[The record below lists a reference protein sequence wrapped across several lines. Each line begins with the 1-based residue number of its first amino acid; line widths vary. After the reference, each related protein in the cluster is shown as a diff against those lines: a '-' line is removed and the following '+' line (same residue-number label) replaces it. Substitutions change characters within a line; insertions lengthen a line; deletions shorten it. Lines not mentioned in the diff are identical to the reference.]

1 MIRTGIKFRDTEAA
15 RRGGLC
21 SNRMVDYEAEVIP
34 GIEPIA
40 IHELHSLAGAAV
52 QSVRQ
57 TRPGFIRFRLESAP
71 EKLALLRSVVA
82 VYHIHGFAIPRPKAL
97 LGHQHFTRLIDILQG
112 VIARW
117 KDGNLSLGIGAAGS
131 ESSVLL
137 RLKRELAAALGV
149 APAEVG
155 KGDLYIRLARRRDK
169 KDWEILVRT
178 TARPLSK
185 RGWRAAN
192 MPGALNATVAYAMT
206 QFNPTEH
213 PATVVNLCSGT
224 STILIEHALTR
235 PADLLLGVDHADR
248 MIEAAARNTAASQ
261 TADRIHHIKA
271 EASQT
276 PLLSSSADRI
286 YADLPFGHHVGSHE
300 ANQRLYPRILD
311 EAARLAKNNANLALL
326 THDIHLLRRCLHRS
340 PWKIKLET
348 RINLGGLHPR
358 IFVLEQ
364 KSDRM

>member
-1 MIRTGIKFRDTEAA
+1 MIRTGIKFRDAEAA

-21 SNRMVDYEAEVIP
+21 SNRMGDYEAEVIP

-40 IHELHSLAGAAV
+40 IHELRSLAGAAV

-57 TRPGFIRFRLESAP
+57 TRPGFIRFRLEGAP

-97 LGHQHFTRLIDILQG
+97 LGHQHFTRLIDILQD

-117 KDGNLSLGIGAAGS
+117 KDDKLSLGIGAAGS

-137 RLKRELAAALGV
+137 RLKRELATALDL

-169 KDWEILVRT
+169 KGWEILART

-185 RGWRAAN
+185 REWRAAN

-235 PADLLLGVDHADR
+235 PADLLLAVDHADR

-261 TADRIHHIKA
+261 TVDRIHHIKA
-271 EASQT
+271 NAGQT
-276 PLLSSSADRI
+276 PLPPNSADRI

-300 ANQRLYPRILD
+300 ANQRLYPAILD
-311 EAARLAKNNANLALL
+311 EAARLAKSDASLALL
-326 THDIHLLRRCLHRS
+326 THDIHLLRRCVHRS
-340 PWKIKLET
+340 PWKIKSET

-364 KSDRM
+364 KMSRM

>member
-1 MIRTGIKFRDTEAA
+1 MIQIGAEAA
-15 RRGGLC
+15 RRGGL
-21 SNRMVDYEAEVIP
+21 SNQTMVNDYEAEVIP

-40 IHELHSLAGAAV
+40 IDELDSLAGAAV

-57 TRPGFIRFRLESAP
+57 TRPGFIRFHLGGAA
-71 EKLALLRSVVA
+71 EKLSALRSVVA

-97 LGHQHFTRLIDILQG
+97 LGHQHFTRLIGILRD

-117 KDGNLSLGIGAAGS
+117 EHDKLSLGIGAAGA

-137 RLKRELAAALGV
+137 RLKRELAAALGL
-149 APAEVG
+149 APAEVD

-169 KDWEILVRT
+169 KGWEILVRT

-185 RGWRAAN
+185 REWRAAN

-213 PATVVNLCSGT
+213 PSIVVNLCSGT

-235 PADLLLGVDHADR
+235 PADLLLAVDHADR
-248 MIEAAARNTAASQ
+248 MIEAAVRNAAASQ
-261 TADRIHHIKA
+261 TAGRIHHIKA

-276 PLLSSSADRI
+276 PLPPNSADRI

-300 ANQRLYPRILD
+300 ANQRLYPKILD
-311 EAARLAKNNANLALL
+311 EAARLAKSDANLALL
-326 THDIHLLRRCLHRS
+326 THEIHLLRRCLHRS
-340 PWKIKLET
+340 PWKIKSET

-364 KSDRM
+364 KSSRM